1 MDTSQIRFHRDGN
14 PRKLLLQK
22 WSPRLRHQK
31 ALSPTPGALSQL
43 ERSPKREADGLW
55 TEQASPAGFQRSTET
70 RQRFRTHPDH
80 QTLAQPSSPPLRS
93 CPLCPMTP
101 PSYSVHGGTKASPD
115 PHLGRRDP
123 LHPGPANR
131 TFWVTAT
138 PLQHQ
143 AVSLQTSGTQLHSIW
158 KPRGSQAD
166 LGLPLNSPQIRP
178 LWRSSLLTA

>member
-1 MDTSQIRFHRDGN
+1 MEPPAAAPESAEPNSRDPQPTGEEPQAGGRRTLDRTSVTCWF
-14 PRKLLLQK
+14 P
-22 WSPRLRHQK
+22 
-31 ALSPTPGALSQL
+31 
-43 ERSPKREADGLW
+43 
-55 TEQASPAGFQRSTET
+55 QRSTET